1 MSRARS
7 GYFSKDRG
15 IPCRRDRHLMNGDT
29 EGDVLAISINPMD
42 FRIFSNNIVT
52 QALNTTVPNPNHGG
66 VNAY

>member
-1 MSRARS
+1 
-7 GYFSKDRG
+7 
-15 IPCRRDRHLMNGDT
+15 MNGDT